1 MMLVEEN
8 ERGSFVLVF
17 KVETF
22 QQFEEHKFFLLKKK
36 THVTAPFSVLSYKK

>member
-22 QQFEEHKFFLLKKK
+22 QQFEEHKFFSF
-36 THVTAPFSVLSYKK
+36 TEEEDTCNGAV